1 MSEFLTDKDGGLLVE
16 GALILDGLNDA
27 IVGVS
32 DCGLLIYDY
41 DKTIK
46 IFMERDGM
54 TTEEAIEWVDYNVM
68 GVQCNEKGFIMMYDR
83 LLLEIEGLNVL
94 RKFPLDS
101 PFRANRGI

>member
-1 MSEFLTDKDGGLLVE
+1 MSEFLTDKDGGFLVE

-54 TTEEAIEWVDYNVM
+54 TTEEAIEWIDYNVM

-83 LLLEIEGLNVL
+83 SLLEIEDEN
-94 RKFPLDS
+94 
-101 PFRANRGI
+101 I

>member
-1 MSEFLTDKDGGLLVE
+1 MSEFLTDKDGGFLVE

-27 IVGVS
+27 IVGAS

-54 TTEEAIEWVDYNVM
+54 TTEEAIEWIDYNVM

-83 LLLEIEGLNVL
+83 SLLEIEGLNVL

-101 PFRANRGI
+101 ELKLI